1 MARTKIDPTIG
12 AGEMDKRV
20 TLLQPLY
27 NEPEDE
33 ITGYEPVTDVWAA
46 IDPDIGQ
53 EMNEAG
59 RTVETVLVSI
69 YIRYR
74 RDIDA
79 RWRIQDHEHTYE
91 IKGLWDIARR
101 RVQLQLSCQEVL

>member
-1 MARTKIDPTIG
+1 MGRAKFDPTIG
-12 AGEMDKRV
+12 SGELDRRV
-20 TLLQPLY
+20 TLLAPVY
-27 NEPEDE
+27 NPEGDE
-33 ITGYEPVTDVWAA
+33 IVDWTPVTDVWAG

-53 EMNEAG
+53 EVNEAG
-59 RTVETVLVSI
+59 RTVETVLVTM

-79 RWRIQDHEHTYE
+79 RWRIQDHEHLYE

-101 RVQLQLSCQEVL
+101 RIQYQLSLQEVL